1 MRRLAITD
9 FARASLDEHVAA
21 YRTLA
26 ARLEPGQLAIQVRIP
41 AGTGRELYRAAKTLL
56 SVGCPVV
63 INDRLDV
70 ARALGLGAHLGG
82 RSVSVP
88 EARALLGPHVPLSVA
103 CHDEAEIARARD
115 DGASYALVSPVFDV
129 PGKGAALGLAGLARL
144 VAVAGAL
151 PVLALGGVD
160 EASAP
165 ACVAQG
171 AVGFAAIRA
180 FLSGTASHR

>member
-1 MRRLAITD
+1 
-9 FARASLDEHVAA
+9 
-21 YRTLA
+21 
-26 ARLEPGQLAIQVRIP
+26 
-41 AGTGRELYRAAKTLL
+41 
-56 SVGCPVV
+56 V

-88 EARALLGPHVPLSVA
+88 DARALLGLDVPLSVA

-129 PGKGAALGLAGLARL
+129 PGKGVPLGLAGLARL

-165 ACVAQG
+165 ACFAHG

-180 FLSGTASHR
+180 FLPGITSHR